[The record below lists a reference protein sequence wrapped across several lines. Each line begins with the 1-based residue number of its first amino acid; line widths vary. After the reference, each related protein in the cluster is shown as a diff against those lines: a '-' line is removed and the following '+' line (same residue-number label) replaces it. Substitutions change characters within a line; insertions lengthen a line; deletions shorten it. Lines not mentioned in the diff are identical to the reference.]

1 MEIFSEML
9 RSKEVFIALVTAVFT
24 VIYAFAVKHFLLASR
39 ERRKEREKMLYES
52 ISKGMHAGTLESVE
66 DFINVYKGVYDL
78 SADDVSH
85 RAGLA
90 RVLRQYI
97 TKIISD
103 DSLAPIDAKKL
114 KAFAT
119 AVLKRIEAE
128 SPFIEL
134 PAAERNLLLDI
145 ERFIKANDSANAS
158 VKLQDLAGLIEVRQ
172 EAMVR
177 LQSSNKWSVPLAAVG
192 LVLTIVFGIIS
203 IVK

>member
-9 RSKEVFIALVTAVFT
+9 RNKEVFIALLTAIFT
-24 VIYAFAVKHFLLASR
+24 VIYALAGKHFLLVNR
-39 ERRKEREKMLYES
+39 ERRKEREKKLYES
-52 ISKGMHAGTLESVE
+52 ISQGMRTGTLESVE

-78 SADDVSH
+78 GADDVSH

-134 PAAERNLLLDI
+134 PPAERNLLLDI
-145 ERFIKANDSANAS
+145 ERFIKANDAANAS

-172 EAMVR
+172 DAMVH
-177 LQSSNKWSVPLAAVG
+177 LQSSNKWSVPLAVIG
-192 LVLTIVFGIIS
+192 LVLTVIFGIIS
-203 IVK
+203 IIK